1 MLRFL
6 SAALAAVALFISAGT
21 ARAQS
26 DFEPLREGGVT
37 VVTVER
43 EVASIVVSNEE
54 IVSVEVRGRRSVVV
68 FAKKQGTVE
77 LIVLDAA
84 NRVLARRAYEV
95 RADTTL
101 LSSLIK
107 QAAPTAEIDVARAG
121 EVVVLRGQATDSAEA
136 AMIVSLVQGAA
147 PQARIINLMSS
158 EVDDQVAVSVK
169 VMEVRKNRLRE
180 VGLRWSAQNRFN
192 DGTASIGSS
201 MATAVAQTVSGGL
214 FGTARF
220 TVDRLTLD
228 AYIDF
233 LRSEGAATL
242 LAEPVIL
249 ATDGQKAKFLAG
261 GELPVPVPYLNT
273 QGGTSTL
280 GYTYKPY
287 GVTLEFTA
295 QILDGGR
302 VRLQLAPEVSA
313 VDRSQAV
320 EFAGA
325 RVPALSTR
333 KAETTVVLAF
343 GESVAIAGL
352 RSTESTNARRRLPFD
367 TPFNIGDI
375 LAGSRSEQGTD
386 TELVLIVTPVRG
398 READQRFAA
407 LTPPASAS
415 AAQPAAVPAQ

>member
-6 SAALAAVALFISAGT
+6 SAALAAAVLFILPGS
-21 ARAQS
+21 ARAQT

-37 VVTVER
+37 VVTVDR
-43 EVASIVVSNEE
+43 EVASIVISNEE
-54 IVSVEVRGRRSVVV
+54 VVSVEVRGRRSVVV

-77 LIVLDAA
+77 LIVLDAG

-95 RADTTL
+95 RADTTR
-101 LSSLIK
+101 LSSLIR
-107 QAAPTAEIDVARAG
+107 QAAPAAQVDVARAG
-121 EVVVLRGQATDSAEA
+121 EVIVLRGQATDSAEA
-136 AMIVSLVQGAA
+136 AMIVSLMQGAA
-147 PQARIINLMSS
+147 PQARIINLMNT
-158 EVDDQVAVSVK
+158 EIDDQVAVSVK
-169 VMEVRKNRLRE
+169 VMEVRKNRLNE

-192 DGTASIGSS
+192 DGTAGIGSG
-201 MATAVAQTVSGGL
+201 MAAAVAQTVTGGL

-228 AYIDF
+228 AFIDF
-233 LRSEGAATL
+233 LRNEGAATL

-325 RVPALSTR
+325 RVPALTTR

-352 RSTESTNARRRLPFD
+352 RSSETVNTRRRLPFD
-367 TPFNIGDI
+367 TPFGLGDI
-375 LAGSRSEQGTD
+375 LAGSRSDQGTE

-398 READQRFAA
+398 READQRIAA
-407 LTPPASAS
+407 LTPSA
-415 AAQPAAVPAQ
+415 PAAPVPPAAAPAP